1 MESRLNIITLG
12 VRGLDEAIRFYRDG
26 LGWPMSSM
34 AEDCDIYIKP
44 LDWLTVSVSFEV
56 VGDYR

>member
-1 MESRLNIITLG
+1 LNIITLG